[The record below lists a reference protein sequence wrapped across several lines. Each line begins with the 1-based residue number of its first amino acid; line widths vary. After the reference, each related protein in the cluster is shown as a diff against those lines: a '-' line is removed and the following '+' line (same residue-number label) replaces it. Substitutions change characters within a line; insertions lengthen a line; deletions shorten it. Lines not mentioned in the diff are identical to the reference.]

1 MLSQAQPA
9 GLRVDGVVL
18 AAGLARRFGAEK
30 LLAPLGGK
38 PLGWWAVEAALAS
51 DLATIVLVTRPEL
64 ASELAPQADPRL
76 RIVLN
81 SRPEEGQSL
90 SLRLGLAALDQESS
104 HALFLLADQP
114 LVGPALI
121 DRFIRIAV
129 QGAELAA
136 IRPGEAF
143 KPPALFGRKYF
154 KELAALSG
162 DQGGRTLL
170 DRYANRVAVVEIEA
184 EIEAADADSPADLV
198 RLKKEIE
205 GE

>member
-1 MLSQAQPA
+1 M
-9 GLRVDGVVL
+9 
-18 AAGLARRFGAEK
+18 ARRFGAEK

-38 PLGWWAVEAALAS
+38 PLGRWAVEAALAS

-64 ASELAPQADPRL
+64 APKLVPEADPRL
-76 RIVLN
+76 RVVLN
-81 SRPEEGQSL
+81 SRPEKGQSH
-90 SLRLGLAALDQESS
+90 SLRLGLAALEPESS

-129 QGAELAA
+129 QGVELAA
-136 IRPGEAF
+136 IRPGGAF

-154 KELAALSG
+154 EELDALSG
-162 DQGGRTLL
+162 DQGGRTCL
-170 DRYANRVAVVEIEA
+170 DRHAGKVAVVEIEA
-184 EIEAADADSPADLV
+184 EIEAADANSPADLI
-198 RLKKEIE
+198 RLKREIE